1 MKTWKSSLV
10 LRAKLSGVLS
20 SGVLLALGCSAGGS
34 AGDGAQVSQPTM
46 TPGTLLPGDTTPSV
60 TTPTTP
66 GAGSGGQLFDPNEVE
81 PTDECDSVIPVVF
94 RDFNDSH
101 PDFEMDFSGDGIR
114 LNLLSPM
121 LGAGDKPVFASSVGC
136 PARTGE
142 QTCRTDWNVTTPVIN
157 SATTFDQWYRDT
169 PNVNMT
175 FERELELRE
184 TQPGSGLYVYS
195 SNDFFP
201 LAASDGF
208 GVTPP
213 NQGKNFLFTTEI
225 HLNFVYGAGQKF
237 SFRGDDDLWIFIN
250 KRLALDLGSMHG
262 QESGTIDFD
271 AQAAKLSIAPGRTYS
286 MDIFHAE
293 RHTNASNFSI
303 ETNIACFTPAEVY

>member
-1 MKTWKSSLV
+1 MKTWSSLV
-10 LRAKLSGVLS
+10 LRVKS

-34 AGDGAQVSQPTM
+34 AGDGAQVSPQMM
-46 TPGTLLPGDTTPSV
+46 TPGTLLPGETVPSV
-60 TTPTTP
+60 TTPSTP
-66 GAGSGGQLFDPNEVE
+66 GAGNGGELFDPNEVE
-81 PTDECDSVIPVVF
+81 PTDDCDSIIPVVY

-101 PDFEMDFSGDGIR
+101 PDFEMDFAGDGIR

-121 LGAGDKPVFASSVGC
+121 LGADDKPVFASSVGC

-142 QTCRTDWNVTTPVIN
+142 QACRTDWTVTTPVIN
-157 SATTFDQWYRDT
+157 SATTFDQWYRNT
-169 PNVNMT
+169 PNVNVS
-175 FERELELRE
+175 FESQLELRE
-184 TQPGSGLYVYS
+184 TQPGSGVYVYS

-201 LAASDGF
+201 LGPAEGF

-213 NQGKNFLFTTEI
+213 NQGRNFLFTTEI

-262 QESGTIDFD
+262 QEAGTIDFD
-271 AQAAKLSIAPGRTYS
+271 AQAAKLSIAPGRTYA

-303 ETNIACFTPAEVY
+303 ETNIACFTPAIVY